1 MESEQGIYVR
11 GGSIIVTQINQGKR
25 LSINQAIKEEP
36 LKIEIYLDE
45 NGEAEGQLYMDDGQS
60 MAYLKEKERVLA
72 SFKFKENALFLNIDF
87 IDSIDT
93 FIKGIKI

>member
-1 MESEQGIYVR
+1 
-11 GGSIIVTQINQGKR
+11 
-25 LSINQAIKEEP
+25 
-36 LKIEIYLDE
+36 
-45 NGEAEGQLYMDDGQS
+45 MDDGQS

-72 SFKFKENALFLNIDF
+72 SFKFKQNALFLNIDF